1 MEEGKTY
8 RKKENG
14 QDLLVNGLLDLLLI
28 RTYLFQD
35 DKAFVVFISLRD
47 LFIVDKI
54 IYQDTQLKIEKPSC
68 LILGSYLL
76 SHSRTKFT

>member
-1 MEEGKTY
+1 MEEGKNY

-35 DKAFVVFISLRD
+35 DKAFAIFISLRD
-47 LFIVDKI
+47 LFIIDKI
-54 IYQDTQLKIEKPSC
+54 IY
-68 LILGSYLL
+68 
-76 SHSRTKFT
+76 